1 MHKKI
6 KHIGRHLVYSNDFM
20 STFLRSGVS
29 AQTSGLVDFV
39 VSFVMFKWLF
49 LTPLISA
56 AIGAI
61 AGGVVNFMLNYRFTF
76 RVDDCP
82 WKALAAK
89 FSLVWVGSLL
99 LNAGGTQLMYWIL
112 CRWHLLETIGF
123 KPDGYF
129 TAARLL
135 VAIIVSLGFN
145 FTLQRYFVYRKTRFD
160 NIALA
165 MTNLVMHGRIH
176 HNKK

>member
-6 KHIGRHLVYSNDFM
+6 KHIGHHLVYSNDCVC
-20 STFLRSGVS
+20 TFHRSGVS
-29 AQTSGLVDFV
+29 SQTSGLTDFV

-49 LTPLISA
+49 LTPMISA

-61 AGGVVNFMLNYRFTF
+61 AGGIVNFLLNYRFTF

-82 WKALAAK
+82 WKALVAK
-89 FSLVWVGSLL
+89 YAFVWVGSLV
-99 LNAGGTQLMYWIL
+99 LNASGTQFIYWLL

-129 TAARLL
+129 TAARLI

-160 NIALA
+160 NIALVI
-165 MTNLVMHGRIH
+165 TNFVMHGRIH
-176 HNKK
+176 NK